1 MLLRMFAFYDTKAQV
16 YGVPFFMI
24 NGATAMRA
32 AIELAG
38 DQSTTIG
45 RHPADFILHELA
57 IYDDASGRV
66 APHQAPV
73 DFGLV
78 SSMLPAS
85 PAGPLFATAGQ
96 E

>member
-24 NGATAMRA
+24 NAATAMRA
-32 AIELAG
+32 AVELAG

-45 RHPADFILHELA
+45 RHPSDFILHELA
-57 IYDDASGRV
+57 VWEDGTGRIQ
-66 APHQAPV
+66 PHQAPV

-85 PAGPLFATAGQ
+85 PAGPLFATAGR